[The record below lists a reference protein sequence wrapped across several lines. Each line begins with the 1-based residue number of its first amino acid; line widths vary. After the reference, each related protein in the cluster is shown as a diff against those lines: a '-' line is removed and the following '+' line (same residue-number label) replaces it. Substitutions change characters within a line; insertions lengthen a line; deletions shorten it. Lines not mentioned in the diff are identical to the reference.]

1 MDTDMANQK
10 LKDLRVEEITV
21 KTGADARATAQYEID
36 AVREKALVRKLD
48 LRVVPILWFLFM
60 LAFLDRTN
68 IGNARIQGMTADLNM
83 KGNDYNIALFIF
95 FIPYILFE
103 VPSNI
108 LIKRMAP
115 STWIALIMTLWG
127 IATIGQGLVR
137 NNAGLQ
143 AMRFALG
150 LFEAGFFPGC
160 VYLISMYY
168 KRYELQWRLS
178 IFFTGSILAGAFS
191 GLLAYAIAK
200 MDGVAGYSGW
210 RWIFILEGI
219 FTTIVG
225 LCAKWFIP
233 DWPETAKFLT
243 HAEKELLVARLT
255 TDVADAKMNRLDKKA
270 VKRIFSD
277 WKIYCGTLMYF
288 GIVNTGYATSFFT
301 PTIITQLGYRAEAA
315 QVRSIPI
322 FIVATVF
329 CLLTAYLTDRLRHR
343 YSFTLL
349 GCIIATIGYSIL
361 LNQSRVPTGIQ
372 YMAIFFIVTGGYM
385 CQPVTLAWVN
395 NCMSGHYK
403 RSVSSAMMVGF
414 GNAGGIVA
422 SNIFLTSEQPGFKT
436 GYGVSLGLVW
446 VCAVACLVLL
456 LGVRWENGKRER
468 GERDWR
474 LEDAETRDNLG
485 DDHPRFRFTY

>member
-1 MDTDMANQK
+1 MDSHIADEK
-10 LKDLRVEEITV
+10 LKELRVEELRVQANDRHI
-21 KTGADARATAQYEID
+21 AQFEID
-36 AVREKALVRKLD
+36 PEKEKKLLRKLD
-48 LRVVPILWFLFM
+48 LRVVPVLWFLFM

-68 IGNARIQGMTADLNM
+68 VGNAKIQGMTEDLNM

-95 FIPYILFE
+95 FVPYILFE

-115 STWIALIMTLWG
+115 STWIAIIMTLWG
-127 IATIGQGLVR
+127 ITTIGQGLVR
-137 NNAGLQ
+137 TNGGLQ
-143 AMRFALG
+143 AMRFLLG

-200 MDGVAGYSGW
+200 MDGIAGYSGW
-210 RWIFILEGI
+210 RWILIIEGI
-219 FTTIVG
+219 FTTVVG
-225 LCAKWFIP
+225 VAAKWFVP
-233 DWPETAKFLT
+233 DWPETAKFLN
-243 HAEKELLVARLT
+243 AEEKELLIARLT
-255 TDVADAKMNRLDKKA
+255 ADVADAKMNRLDRRA
-270 VKRIFSD
+270 VGRILGD
-277 WKIYCGTLMYF
+277 WKIYVGTAMYF

-301 PTIITQLGYRAEAA
+301 PTIIAQLGYKAEQA

-329 CLLTAYLTDRLRHR
+329 CVATAYLTDRLKHR
-343 YSFTLL
+343 YAFTLL
-349 GCIIATIGYSIL
+349 GCLVATVGYAIL
-361 LNQSRVPTGIQ
+361 LAQKHGVPAGVQ
-372 YMAIFFIVTGGYM
+372 YFAIFLIVTGGYM
-385 CQPVTLAWVN
+385 CQPVTLAWVS
-395 NCMSGHYK
+395 NCMGGHYK
-403 RSVSSAMMVGF
+403 RSISSAVMVGF

-422 SNIFLTSEQPGFKT
+422 SNVFITSEAPGYPT

-446 VCAVACLVLL
+446 ICAAACLTLL
-456 LGVRWENGKRER
+456 IGNILENRKRER

-474 LEDAETRDNLG
+474 LEEEDADNLG
-485 DDHPRFRFTY
+485 DDHPHFRFSY

>member
-1 MDTDMANQK
+1 MDSHIADK
-10 LKDLRVEEITV
+10 RLKDLHVEEIKV

-36 AVREKALVRKLD
+36 PLREKALVRKLD
-48 LRVVPILWFLFM
+48 VRVVPILWFLFM

-127 IATIGQGLVR
+127 IATIGQGLIR

-143 AMRFALG
+143 AMRFLLG

-219 FTTIVG
+219 FTTVVG

-243 HAEKELLVARLT
+243 HEEKELLVARLA

-270 VKRIFSD
+270 
-277 WKIYCGTLMYF
+277 
-288 GIVNTGYATSFFT
+288 FFT

-343 YSFTLL
+343 YTFTLL

-361 LNQSRVPTGIQ
+361 LNQSRVTTGIQ

-456 LGVRWENGKRER
+456 LGVRWENAKRER

-474 LEDAETRDNLG
+474 LEDVETRDNLG